1 MLAYS
6 ENGNIIMALCHTI
19 INMHANQSTVWALTQ
34 LRVVFTRLLVSE
46 GKKRISTCKS

>member
-34 LRVVFTRLLVSE
+34 RRVVFTRLLVSGE
-46 GKKRISTCKS
+46 KKRLSKS

>member
-6 ENGNIIMALCHTI
+6 ENGNIIALCHTI
-19 INMHANQSTVWALTQ
+19 INVHVNQSTVWALTQ